1 MKLAQYLGL
10 GAMLFSLGIYGILTR
25 RNGVM
30 ILMAIELILTAV
42 NINVVAFG
50 AFHDTQVGQVLALF
64 VIAIAAVEVAIGLA
78 IILLIYR
85 NRGSVDIATV
95 DDLKG

>member
-1 MKLAQYLGL
+1 MQLAQYLGL
-10 GAMLFSLGIYGILTR
+10 GAMLFSIGIYGVLTR

-30 ILMAIELILTAV
+30 ILMAIELILSAV
-42 NINVVAFG
+42 NINVIAFG
-50 AFHDTQVGQVLALF
+50 AYHGTETGQVLALF

-85 NRGSVDIATV
+85 NRATADV
-95 DDLKG
+95 ATIDEMRG

>member
-1 MKLAQYLGL
+1 MQLAQYLGL
-10 GAMLFSLGIYGILTR
+10 GAMLFCIGIYGVLTR

-30 ILMAIELILTAV
+30 ILMAIELILSAV
-42 NINVVAFG
+42 NINVIAFG
-50 AFHDTQVGQVLALF
+50 AFHNTEVGQVLALF

-85 NRGSVDIATV
+85 NRETV
-95 DDLKG
+95 DVATIDEMRG